1 MTSAYF
7 IVAAWL
13 ACLPA
18 QLLPAQTGDAAKL
31 HRGRELMAA
40 GKTEEALA
48 VYEELVRASPDDPS
62 LRTNLAIAQFK
73 AGRFRQV
80 VENCEQVLRAQPDL
94 WTANL
99 FLGAGYVELGEPARA
114 VDPLEKVL
122 AARPEERNALILLA
136 GAQLSL
142 ERYEAA
148 MLQYRKSSELSPASP
163 AVWYG
168 LGQSLEGLV
177 RTATAELAKKYPDS
191 EFHAAVTADAQL
203 KQKLYGGAFR
213 NFQRALTHRP
223 VLGGLYAGL
232 ANLYRDTG
240 HEDWAK
246 SAEAKERALPQ
257 PDCAGSRADC
267 DFTAGRYWEVL
278 DAMKTGTSA
287 EALYWTSRASQELA
301 GQAYARLAQLPP
313 SGESHEFAARELD
326 RRGRNLEAA
335 KEWRQAISLSPR
347 SRRLKAG
354 LAWSLYMGRDH
365 KAVMELLDGLL
376 REDPDSV
383 ELNFLHGASLA
394 STEQFDK
401 AIPYLE
407 KALSRD
413 PTFLPARAALGQAYL
428 RVGKAEQ
435 AIPHLKAS
443 LSTDED
449 GSRHYQLVRA
459 YQALGRLDDARE
471 ALVEHQKL
479 LQTIAERARQEYG
492 GGITAP

>member
-31 HRGRELMAA
+31 HRGRELMAT

-148 MLQYRKSSELSPASP
+148 MLQYRKSSELSPESP

-168 LGQSLEGLV
+168 LGQSLEGLA
-177 RTATAELAKKYPDS
+177 RTAAAELAGKYPDS
-191 EFHAAVTADAQL
+191 EFHAVVTADVQL

-213 NFQRALTHRP
+213 NFQRALAHQP
-223 VLGGLYAGL
+223 VLGGLYASL
-232 ANLYRDTG
+232 ANLYRETG

-246 SAEAKERALPQ
+246 SAEAKERALPP
-257 PDCAGSRADC
+257 PDCARSRAAC
-267 DFTAGRYWEVL
+267 DFAAGRYWEVL
-278 DAMKTGTSA
+278 DATKAGNSA

-301 GQAYARLAQLPP
+301 GQAYARLAKLPP
-313 SGESHEFAARELD
+313 SAESHELAARELD

-335 KEWRQAISLSPR
+335 KEWRQALSLSPR
-347 SRRLKAG
+347 SRRLKVG

-365 KAVMELLDGLL
+365 KAVLELLDGLL

-401 AIPYLE
+401 AIPSLE

-459 YQALGRLDDARE
+459 YQALGRLEDARE
-471 ALVEHQKL
+471 ALAEHQRL
-479 LQTIAERARQEYG
+479 LQAIAERTRQEHG
-492 GGITAP
+492 SEITAP